1 MHIIYINI
9 IIVTLVLWNG
19 ALYIELSTE
28 HEILTQN
35 AFPLSLSHL
44 LMTSDRLQQAIKINL
59 NFKVNPTVDIE

>member
-1 MHIIYINI
+1 M
-9 IIVTLVLWNG
+9 LWNG